1 MPVLHH
7 HLPVCRPAVGDLL
20 GPLQGTGVERQ
31 FGTPRR
37 QVVVDEDRCTILP
50 FPVVR
55 LQFRACAVDVV
66 AQALAL
72 EPHDDGACPWAAVLV
87 GATSETMA
95 SLQVVYLQRWSSISS
110 GGVMKLGTF
119 RPKIVAEPDL
129 GRNVPLPL

>member
-7 HLPVCRPAVGDLL
+7 HRRPAVGDLL

-95 SLQVVYLQRWSSISS
+95 SLQVVYLQRWRHLKQAVKRGDPSILTSAS
-110 GGVMKLGTF
+110 
-119 RPKIVAEPDL
+119 
-129 GRNVPLPL
+129 